1 DAQKAIDY
9 AESILDYLSE
19 YKEYMD
25 NVIIKL
31 HDKPKLKVKAAI
43 DKVLKESISDIPKDI
58 SKDTLFNKKAMLNT
72 VSDKA
77 MEWYNFY
84 SDTKD
89 ALKLINK
96 MVLHPFKEIQE
107 KFYSLPFYNSN

>member
-1 DAQKAIDY
+1 Y

-31 HDKPKLKVKAAI
+31 HDRPKIEVKVAI
-43 DKVLKESISDIPKDI
+43 DKVLKESISNIPKDI
-58 SKDTLFNKKAMLNT
+58 SKDILLNKKAMLNI

-77 MEWYNFY
+77 KEWYNFY
-84 SDTKD
+84 SDKKVAKD
-89 ALKLINK
+89 ALKLTSK
-96 MVLHPFKEIQE
+96 MVLHPFKEIQD
-107 KFYSLPFYNSN
+107 KLNNLPFYNSS